1 MFGIWSWKLQS
12 KGSGDM
18 VDIFLLERWNRAREL
33 AGSVIR
39 FFGYGVWE
47 LLVLGFLWEVLWGH
61 SLSWWISPLHTI
73 PLAAR
78 VQHYSDTSFW
88 DANYCR
94 DHGRPAGFHCSRLPF
109 GFHAQQ
115 CQCKEWGS
123 GKSNSLLWTTLPA
136 KERGRLCLNQD
147 WLSKDNWWWV
157 LNIQCFWCKFLLPSS
172 PLLWISMWSA
182 QQQKLPS
189 ISTCW
194 NFCLPE
200 SRA

>member
-88 DANYCR
+88 DVNYCR
-94 DHGRPAGFHCSRLPF
+94 DHGRPAGFHCSRLPY
-109 GFHAQQ
+109 GFHASNVNVK
-115 CQCKEWGS
+115 KEWGS
-123 GKSNSLLWTTLPA
+123 GKSNSLLLDFALIQTDCQRIPGDGCSTYSVFGVSSFCQALLSS
-136 KERGRLCLNQD
+136 GFLCG
-147 WLSKDNWWWV
+147 V
-157 LNIQCFWCKFLLPSS
+157 HSS
-172 PLLWISMWSA
+172 RNCHLFQHAEIFASQSLG
-182 QQQKLPS
+182 L
-189 ISTCW
+189 
-194 NFCLPE
+194 
-200 SRA
+200 RV